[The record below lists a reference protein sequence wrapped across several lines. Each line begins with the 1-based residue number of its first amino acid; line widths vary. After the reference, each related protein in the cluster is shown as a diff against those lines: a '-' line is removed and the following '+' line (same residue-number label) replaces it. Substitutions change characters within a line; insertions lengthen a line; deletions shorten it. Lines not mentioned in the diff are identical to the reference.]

1 MDFKEHPSRDLIKY
15 LNVILALQSLAL
27 LFFLLFDISESKNN
41 YFLWYSKQRLILIL
55 IFFLVTAILIGF
67 FMIQSRAKEKINR
80 ILTTFVNGNY
90 LTVLVIFFS
99 IILLSIVILYSIPK
113 NLIQFEYLVY
123 YDRLQPVLF
132 FISFSII
139 EIIIALYLFRNNK
152 SFHLSFK
159 NLFKSPLTLIFI
171 LTFLFFFV
179 IVVTGIGNQPDPL
192 SWRQLGSPLLTW
204 QIIFSVFIGLIYGIF
219 ESKFEILKK
228 PKYVDLILVSG
239 IFIIAVS
246 SWLSLPLQKAYT
258 APLVRPPNMEVY
270 PYSDALFY
278 SLSAESVLSG
288 YGIYGSTVVPRP
300 LFITEL
306 VYIFALAS
314 GDYSRII
321 TLQTLVL
328 ALIPILLFLIG
339 KSLNGKSLGISLAL
353 LSIFREYDAIRS
365 TPFIPVS
372 NTKLILSDLPALL
385 AFLILTLLIIN
396 WVKGDN
402 HQKHYPIL
410 IGGMMGLMTLIRT
423 QSIILLP
430 FILIFAIIKYRTN
443 SHFSWLKNSGLIILT
458 LMLTISPWLIRN
470 YNLTG
475 QFIFDQKEQT
485 DFVASRYAID
495 TPLDETGHENNNNL
509 LISITSSV
517 LKSPSFFISFLSNH
531 FMRNVICT
539 LMVMPPILNGNTLDY
554 LFKYTDWWSTRSLG
568 LSPSEIFGMLIILTV
583 IVFGII
589 RLFKKNGVSG
599 LIPLFLFV
607 GYNLSNGLAR
617 NSGGRYNLPI
627 DWVGYTYF
635 SIGLLYIF
643 QSFYLLIKPKSIMM
657 STSNHTHVPM
667 RKDSL
672 GKNLVFV
679 CLFVFISSLIPI
691 TEAAF
696 PKQLKTLTSADISNV
711 VQGNPQLS
719 TYVDQLIVNP
729 TNSIIHGKALYP
741 RFYLSGQGEPGS
753 AWVAYSKQQF
763 DRIGFQV
770 IYSGG
775 RFDAIYSTKN
785 IPEYFPNRMEVIL
798 IGEFQTA
805 YIGDR
810 AMKYFAP
817 DLILFPNTDLL
828 IYYSAQTIP

>member
-1 MDFKEHPSRDLIKY
+1 MDYKDHPSRDLIKY
-15 LNVILALQSLAL
+15 LNIILALQSLAL

-41 YFLWYSKQRLILIL
+41 FFLWYSKQRLVLIL
-55 IFFLVTAILIGF
+55 VFFLITAILIGF

-80 ILTTFVNGNY
+80 ILTTFVNGKY
-90 LTVLVIFFS
+90 LAVLVIFFS
-99 IILLSIVILYSIPK
+99 FILFSIVILYSIPK
-113 NLIQFEYLVY
+113 NLIQYEYLVY
-123 YDRLQPVLF
+123 YDRLQPVLL

-139 EIIIALYLFRNNK
+139 EIIIALYLYRNHESIHLNLKTVIK
-152 SFHLSFK
+152 SRVS
-159 NLFKSPLTLIFI
+159 LIFI
-171 LTFLFFFV
+171 LTFLFFLV
-179 IVVTGIGNQPDPL
+179 IVVTGLGNQPDPL

-228 PKYVDLILVSG
+228 PKYVDLILVLG

-314 GDYSRII
+314 GDYTRII
-321 TLQTLVL
+321 ALQTLVL

-339 KSLNGKSLGISLAL
+339 KNLYGKSLGISLAL

-372 NTKLILSDLPALL
+372 NSKLILSDLPALL

-430 FILIFAIIKYRTN
+430 FILIIAVIKYRSNT
-443 SHFSWLKNSGLIILT
+443 HFSWLKNSGLIILT
-458 LMLTISPWLIRN
+458 LVLTISPWLIRN

-475 QFIFDQKEQT
+475 QLIFDQKEQT
-485 DFVASRYAID
+485 DFVASRYAVD
-495 TPLDETGHENNNNL
+495 TPLDETDTESSNNL
-509 LISITSSV
+509 LLSVTSSV
-517 LKSPSFFISFLSNH
+517 IKSPSFFISFLTNH

-539 LMVMPPILNGNTLDY
+539 LMVVPPILNGNSLEY

-568 LSPSEIFGMLIILTV
+568 LSPSEIFGMLIVLMV

-599 LIPLFLFV
+599 LIPLFLFIA
-607 GYNLSNGLAR
+607 YNLSNGLAR

-643 QSFYLLIKPKSIMM
+643 QSFYLLIKPKSNIV
-657 STSNHTHVPM
+657 SAINHIQIPN
-667 RKDSL
+667 RKDTL

-691 TEAAF
+691 TEAVF
-696 PKQLKTLTSADISNV
+696 PQQLNSLTSADVSNI

-719 TYVDQLIVNP
+719 TYVDQLVVNP
-729 TNSIIHGKALYP
+729 AKSIIHGKALYP

-770 IYSGG
+770 LYSEG

-785 IPEYFPNRMEVIL
+785 IPEYFPNRSEIIL
-798 IGEFQTA
+798 IGDFQTA
-805 YIGDR
+805 YIGNR
-810 AMKYFAP
+810 AEKFFAP
-817 DLILFPNTDLL
+817 DLILFPNTDPL
-828 IYYSAQTIP
+828 IYYSAQTLP